1 MRPVVGL
8 IEKIVFS
15 THGEKKITA
24 RIDTGATMSS
34 VDSQLVKSLQL
45 GPAVSRINVRSA
57 HGMQTRPLIR
67 ATIILKKMTITGLF
81 TIAQRSHMTY
91 PVLIGQNI
99 LKKGKFLVDPL
110 K

>member
-8 IEKIVFS
+8 VERVAF
-15 THGEKKITA
+15 GEKKVTA

-34 VDSQLVKSLQL
+34 IDSSLVHSLQL
-45 GPAVSRINVRSA
+45 SPIVSKTKVRSA
-57 HGMQTRPLIR
+57 HGIQIRSMVR
-67 ATIILKKMTITGLF
+67 ATIVLKKMKIVGLF
-81 TIAQRSHMTY
+81 TVAQRSHMTY
-91 PVLIGQNI
+91 PILIGQNI